1 MIIEPDGLFEHRFS
15 ANSTIKLKW
24 DATLATAADNNLQ
37 IHTNNMLYSD
47 AVGCGKIQL
56 V

>member
-15 ANSTIKLKW
+15 ANASLQLKW
-24 DATLATAADNNLQ
+24 DAALVTAADNKLQ
-37 IHTNNMLYSD
+37 IHTNNVLYSE

>member
-15 ANSTIKLKW
+15 ANATIKLKW
-24 DATLATAADNNLQ
+24 DATLATAANNNLQ
-37 IHTNNMLYSD
+37 IHTNYMLHFE

>member
-15 ANSTIKLKW
+15 ANASLKLKW
-24 DATLATAADNNLQ
+24 DDNLATAADNNLQ
-37 IHTNNMLYSD
+37 VHINNLLYSE